1 MTHAPAACNTIV
13 SEYMSKILNKILCGF
28 CKAHSTQRALFRLL
42 QAWQT
47 ELDNSGKVG
56 TILMDLGKVYDCI
69 PHDLLIAKLEAY
81 GLDKISLDLLF
92 DCLNNSKQR
101 SKISSSFRSWYDI
114 ITEIPLGSILTY
126 SSMTYFFSRSNQ
138 KYVVL
143 LMTTSSTVAIE
154 N

>member
-1 MTHAPAACNTIV
+1 M
-13 SEYMSKILNKILCGF
+13 
-28 CKAHSTQRALFRLL
+28 FRLL